1 MKAEVKKFDIAELVN
16 VPTSL
21 KNLKVK
27 VNDLD
32 FDKLTT
38 VTIDLKKSNN
48 VVNKQIV
55 KSTEFSTLKA
65 KVSNLEKKFLKQTL

>member
-48 VVNKQIV
+48 VVDKQIA

-65 KVSNLEKKFLKQTL
+65 KVSNLEKKFLKQIL